1 MKKLSTIAIA
11 SSLLF
16 VSLNINANSAN
27 NQSIASKLD
36 FYEFSVTSSSISG
49 LYGKD
54 FKAKQMDLIGR
65 AREQANMGNLLTAE
79 GLLQRVAKNIYAMPG
94 EKQSPSS
101 LSIKESERMQ
111 MVFDAVESIL
121 PHAQAIAVEKESSI
135 YELAQVQSNVVR
147 AKNELAEDNS
157 AAAKSII
164 EDAYLQL
171 KQNVA
176 GLRSGDRLYLT
187 IPAPDTREGWQDAA
201 KRFQDWR
208 FLNEYL
214 QAQMVLNGA
223 DVDVFEK
230 AQSGADSLYEEATSI
245 ALKGDWEAAVERLDV
260 AYRVLEKSWR
270 DAGIDLGI

>member
-16 VSLNINANSAN
+16 VSLNINANSDN
-27 NQSIASKLD
+27 KQSIASKIH
-36 FYEFSVTSSSISG
+36 FYEFSVTKSSISG
-49 LYGKD
+49 LYGED
-54 FKAKQMDLIGR
+54 FKANQMDLIFR
-65 AREQANMGNLLTAE
+65 AREQANLGNLLTAE
-79 GLLQRVAKNIYAMPG
+79 GLLQRVAKNIYAMPD
-94 EKQSPSS
+94 EKQSTSS
-101 LSIKESERMQ
+101 LTIKESQRMQ
-111 MVFDAVESIL
+111 TMLKAVESIL
-121 PHAQAIAVEKESSI
+121 PHAQTIAVEKESRI
-135 YELAQVQSNVVR
+135 DELAQIKSNVLR
-147 AKNELAEDNS
+147 AKNELSDDNGV
-157 AAAKSII
+157 AAKPII

-171 KQNVA
+171 KQSVA

-187 IPAPDTREGWQDAA
+187 IPDPKTREGWQDSA

-214 QAQMVLNGA
+214 QAKMKINGA

-230 AQSGADSLYEEATSI
+230 AQSGADSVYEEATSI
-245 ALKGDWEAAVERLDV
+245 ALKGDWEAAVDRLDV